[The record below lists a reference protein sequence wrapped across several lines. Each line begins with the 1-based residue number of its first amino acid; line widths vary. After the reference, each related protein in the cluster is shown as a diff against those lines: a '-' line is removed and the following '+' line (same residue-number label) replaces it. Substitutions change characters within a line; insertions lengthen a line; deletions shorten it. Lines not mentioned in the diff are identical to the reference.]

1 MNSDYYAVI
10 FTSTTIDSLSDYKEW
25 SEKMMLLAV
34 KSPGFISVE
43 TARSTIGITVS
54 YWEDLDNISNFK
66 NLVDHKYAQRKG
78 REQWYEYYRV
88 RVCRVERDY
97 SFPS

>member
-10 FTSTTIDSLSDYKEW
+10 FTSTTIDDLSDYQEW
-25 SEKMMLLAV
+25 SEKMMLLAA

-43 TARSTIGITVS
+43 TARSAIGITVS
-54 YWEDLDNISNFK
+54 YWEDLDSISNFK

-78 REQWYEYYRV
+78 REQWYKHYRV

-97 SFPS
+97 SFSS